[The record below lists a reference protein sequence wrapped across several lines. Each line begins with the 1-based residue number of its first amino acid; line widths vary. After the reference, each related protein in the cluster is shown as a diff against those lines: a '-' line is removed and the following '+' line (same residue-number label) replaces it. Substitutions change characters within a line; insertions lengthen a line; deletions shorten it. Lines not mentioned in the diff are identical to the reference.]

1 MDQNR
6 QLGGYLLEDDED
18 GAKISTTKAT
28 TPRLQKMMV
37 TRPQETTLR
46 LQKTTPTGPQET
58 AARYRR
64 RQRRRRQWRR
74 RCQWYLIGEDEN
86 GVANDEIKL
95 QECIKRCQRR
105 WYKRDFLEMVAC
117 MGVCW
122 HGMDPW
128 RTRGDPYG

>member
-1 MDQNR
+1 
-6 QLGGYLLEDDED
+6 
-18 GAKISTTKAT
+18 
-28 TPRLQKMMV
+28 MV
-37 TRPQETTLR
+37 IR
-46 LQKTTPTGPQET
+46 
-58 AARYRR
+58 
-64 RQRRRRQWRR
+64 
-74 RCQWYLIGEDEN
+74 N
-86 GVANDEIKL
+86 GVKKALVLLMIGIFTSSAIAEFRTPSYCISANDVIKL